1 MRKQL
6 KRFFAFVL
14 ALAMIVGYMPM
25 STVEVQAASKVSVKS
40 LKLNKTQ
47 YVLKKGKTVKSLSE
61 HR

>member
-14 ALAMIVGYMPM
+14 ALAMIVGDMPM